1 VECSGS
7 GCSQGRGSAGGLWG
21 AGSGGCGGCRMRRQ
35 KTRGF
40 DGTGCSAFWGRVRVA
55 RKGVRARGMLHE
67 PIVCLLAYVGLA
79 RISNSCSGKDCGCC
93 LLRLLRHACLVSH
106 HVAAPFQRRHNHRV
120 GTPQTANAQSYAC
133 LSLLLS
139 YGPAAGEAPGEEIIF
154 DVCQDTVC
162 FRIQRWLTSTD
173 DGSGSIPTFA
183 RQPFFAD

>member
-1 VECSGS
+1 MECSGS

-35 KTRGF
+35 KTCGF

-55 RKGVRARGMLHE
+55 RKGVRARGMLHA

-120 GTPQTANAQSYAC
+120 GTPQTANAQVVRMPLALAFVRTSSGGGTGRGNNFRR
-133 LSLLLS
+133 LSGHRMFS
-139 YGPAAGEAPGEEIIF
+139 NTAMAH
-154 DVCQDTVC
+154 VN
-162 FRIQRWLTSTD
+162 
-173 DGSGSIPTFA
+173 
-183 RQPFFAD
+183 